1 MDGDGEKA
9 GAQKPRPSADGGTS
23 DRRTKTE
30 GKKAVR
36 DEGAGEGGREG
47 ARLTAIA
54 VASLAPRGNIE
65 REGGAAVTEARRRRK
80 LLLLPGAHS
89 PSSEERKSGMCCNAR
104 RRRAGEQP
112 VSSRRQS
119 VAVGRSVGLWRRS
132 NEVAHS
138 PSGAPLANGVVDH
151 QTTSGPPSFPPSLPP
166 TDSVDLGSSAASP
179 ASTWLGPSASVRPRT
194 LSTTPR

>member
-65 REGGAAVTEARRRRK
+65 REGGAAVTE
-80 LLLLPGAHS
+80 G
-89 PSSEERKSGMCCNAR
+89 
-104 RRRAGEQP
+104 AGENCCCCLAWR
-112 VSSRRQS
+112 SLSLLRREKEWH
-119 VAVGRSVGLWRRS
+119 VL
-132 NEVAHS
+132 
-138 PSGAPLANGVVDH
+138 
-151 QTTSGPPSFPPSLPP
+151 
-166 TDSVDLGSSAASP
+166 
-179 ASTWLGPSASVRPRT
+179 
-194 LSTTPR
+194 

>member
-1 MDGDGEKA
+1 MGMGRRRARKSPDH
-9 GAQKPRPSADGGTS
+9 PRTEEPTT

-119 VAVGRSVGLWRRS
+119 VAVAVGRLFGRSVAPIERGRSLSQRGAAGQRRGRPPN
-132 NEVAHS
+132 NERS
-138 PSGAPLANGVVDH
+138 PFL
-151 QTTSGPPSFPPSLPP
+151 PSLP
-166 TDSVDLGSSAASP
+166 SSHG
-179 ASTWLGPSASVRPRT
+179 LR
-194 LSTTPR
+194 